1 MLFIAAI
8 TQRIDQYF
16 CNLANHHFYIC
27 TIWCV
32 YFYQLLSF
40 LFKNVIRIPCPYFL
54 FWFFLNWPIIVDM
67 LEKNKTT
74 GHKHMDGVCVLVVYK
89 SITSGTFVIAGPSS
103 SFFCTKMSKTRATLK
118 FLAVFL
124 KGVKCRGYINAKI
137 QITLDTNSSWA
148 ICYLCIPRW
157 TAKQNKT
164 KQSQKW
170 PEISSVQMCE
180 KNIEIPPPSSPPFWL
195 TLNSQRILRILI
207 FWKKKKEFRLFSF
220 ITQKISPIREL

>member
-1 MLFIAAI
+1 MSIAAI

-32 YFYQLLSF
+32 YFYHLLSF

-54 FWFFLNWPIIVDM
+54 FWFFLNWTIIVDVV
-67 LEKNKTT
+67 EKNPNNRT
-74 GHKHMDGVCVLVVYK
+74 HKHMDGVCVLVVYK

-103 SFFCTKMSKTRATLK
+103 SFSAQRCQRPETLK

-148 ICYLCIPRW
+148 ICYLCIPMDGE
-157 TAKQNKT
+157 TKQNKT
-164 KQSQKW
+164 VAQKW

-195 TLNSQRILRILI
+195 TLNRQRSLRILI
-207 FWKKKKEFRLFSF
+207 FEKKKNFASF
-220 ITQKISPIREL
+220 LL

>member
-1 MLFIAAI
+1 MCVFLSAFVFSLQERHTNSLSVFSVFIFLKLADYCRYVGKKQNNR
-8 TQRIDQYF
+8 TQTHGRRMCFSCIQVDNF
-16 CNLANHHFYIC
+16 RHVCHRGSI
-27 TIWCV
+27 
-32 YFYQLLSF
+32 
-40 LFKNVIRIPCPYFL
+40 
-54 FWFFLNWPIIVDM
+54 FF
-67 LEKNKTT
+67 
-74 GHKHMDGVCVLVVYK
+74 
-89 SITSGTFVIAGPSS
+89 
-103 SFFCTKMSKTRATLK
+103 FFCTKMSKTRATLK

-207 FWKKKKEFRLFSF
+207 FEKKEFRLFSF
-220 ITQKISPIREL
+220 ITQKICPIREL

>member
-1 MLFIAAI
+1 MSIAAI

-27 TIWCV
+27 TIWCM
-32 YFYQLLSF
+32 YFYHLLSF
-40 LFKNVIRIPCPYFL
+40 LFKVAIRIPCPYFL
-54 FWFFLNWPIIVDM
+54 FWFFLNWTIIVDV
-67 LEKNKTT
+67 LEKNQNNRT
-74 GHKHMDGVCVLVVYK
+74 HKHMDGVCVLVVYK

-103 SFFCTKMSKTRATLK
+103 SFSAQRCQRPETLK

-148 ICYLCIPRW
+148 ICYLCIPMDGE
-157 TAKQNKT
+157 TKQNKT
-164 KQSQKW
+164 VAQKW

-180 KNIEIPPPSSPPFWL
+180 KKYRNSSSFFSPFLVNPQPSEKFEDF
-195 TLNSQRILRILI
+195 N
-207 FWKKKKEFRLFSF
+207 FWKKKKFRLFSF
-220 ITQKISPIREL
+220 ITQKIFPIREL

>member
-1 MLFIAAI
+1 MCISIIFVFSLQERH
-8 TQRIDQYF
+8 T
-16 CNLANHHFYIC
+16 NS
-27 TIWCV
+27 
-32 YFYQLLSF
+32 LSE
-40 LFKNVIRIPCPYFL
+40 FL
-54 FWFFLNWPIIVDM
+54 FWFFLIGRLLSICW
-67 LEKNKTT
+67 EKKNKTNKKNNRT
-74 GHKHMDGVCVLVVYK
+74 QTHGRRMCFSCIQVDNFRHVCHRG
-89 SITSGTFVIAGPSS
+89 SIFF
-103 SFFCTKMSKTRATLK
+103 FFCTKMSKTRATLK

-207 FWKKKKEFRLFSF
+207 FEKKKFHLFPF